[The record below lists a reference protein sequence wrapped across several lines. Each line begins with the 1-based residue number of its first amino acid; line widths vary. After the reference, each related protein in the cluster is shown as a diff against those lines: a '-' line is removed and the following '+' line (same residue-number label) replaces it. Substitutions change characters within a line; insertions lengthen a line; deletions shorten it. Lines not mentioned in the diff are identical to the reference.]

1 MSTRIVVFDMD
12 GTLVQ
17 ARSAAWEIFQETA
30 RKFDLPVRSAQ
41 EFFDLFNDNF
51 YESLDRVVGDPARAK
66 TVREHFVTALQE
78 RYTPTLIPGMADV
91 VKKLAPHYALAVMSS
106 NAMTA
111 IRRTLET
118 AGVARC
124 FAHVFSADIASSKKN
139 KLREVLADPLYG
151 NVRRCS
157 PEYVEDEPGSG
168 DEAVLVT
175 DTVGDVREGVA
186 AGVRVIGVS
195 WGMHSEE
202 ALLEAG
208 AEFVACWPQ
217 ELVARLLPGGSCRSG
232 ACSCESGSC
241 QTTGVCSVGPAAIGL
256 ERLNLTRS
264 STLEAV
270 QQASARRTAA
280 RRPVVTAT
288 YATPVKASAFA
299 SPAPP
304 TRDDSELTAALARIG
319 TRT

>member
-17 ARSAAWEIFQETA
+17 ARGAAWEIFQDTA
-30 RKFDLPVRSAQ
+30 RTFDLPVRSAQ
-41 EFFDLFNDNF
+41 DFFDLFNDNF
-51 YESLDRVVGDPARAK
+51 FDSLDRVVGDPDRAE

-78 RYTPTLIPGMADV
+78 RYTPTLVPGMADV

-124 FAHVFSADIASSKKN
+124 FAHVFSADIALSKKN

-168 DEAVLVT
+168 DEVVLVT
-175 DTVGDVREGVA
+175 DTIGDVREGVA
-186 AGVRVIGVS
+186 AGVRVVGVS

-217 ELVARLLPGGSCRSG
+217 ELVARLLPGGSCRRSG
-232 ACSCESGSC
+232 ACTCESGSC
-241 QTTGVCSVGPAAIGL
+241 QTTGVCSVGPAVVGL
-256 ERLNLTRS
+256 DRLNLTRT
-264 STLEAV
+264 STVEAV
-270 QQASARRTAA
+270 RQASQRRTAA
-280 RRPVVTAT
+280 RRSIA
-288 YATPVKASAFA
+288 ATPHALAPGS
-299 SPAPP
+299 APP
-304 TRDDSELTAALARIG
+304 LRDDSELTAALARIG
-319 TRT
+319 HRS

>member
-1 MSTRIVVFDMD
+1 MGTRIVVFDMD

-17 ARSAAWEIFQETA
+17 ARGAAWEIFQETA
-30 RKFDLPVRSAQ
+30 RKFDLSVRSAE

-51 YESLDRVVGDPARAK
+51 FDALDRVVGDPARAD
-66 TVREHFVTALQE
+66 TVRQHFVGSLQE
-78 RYTPTLIPGMADV
+78 HYTPTFIPGMADV

-124 FAHVFSADIASSKKN
+124 FAHVFSADIASSKTN

-151 NVRRCS
+151 NIRRCS

-168 DEAVLVT
+168 DEVVLVT
-175 DTVGDVREGVA
+175 DTVGDVREGVT
-186 AGVRVIGVS
+186 AGARVVGVS

-217 ELVARLLPGGSCRSG
+217 ELVARLLPGGSCRAG
-232 ACSCESGSC
+232 ACTCESGSC
-241 QTTGVCSVGPAAIGL
+241 QTTGICSASPTVVGL
-256 ERLNLTRS
+256 DRLSLTRT
-264 STLEAV
+264 STLDAA
-270 QQASARRTAA
+270 QQASAHRLTVRRLGAPSP
-280 RRPVVTAT
+280 RPATAT
-288 YATPVKASAFA
+288 SV
-299 SPAPP
+299 
-304 TRDDSELTAALARIG
+304 TRSSRYDRELTAALARIG
-319 TRT
+319 TPT

>member
-17 ARSAAWEIFQETA
+17 ARGAAWEIFQETA

-51 YESLDRVVGDPARAK
+51 FESLDRVAGDPARAE
-66 TVREHFVTALQE
+66 TARQHFVTALQE
-78 RYTPTLIPGMADV
+78 RYTPTLVPGMADV

-111 IRRTLET
+111 IRRTLEE
-118 AGVARC
+118 AGIARC
-124 FAHVFSADIASSKKN
+124 FAHVFSADIASSKTN

-168 DEAVLVT
+168 DEVVLVT

-186 AGVRVIGVS
+186 AGVRVVGVS

-202 ALLEAG
+202 ALVMAG

-217 ELVARLLPGGSCRSG
+217 ELVTRLLPDGSCRAG
-232 ACSCESGSC
+232 ACTCESGSC
-241 QTTGVCSVGPAAIGL
+241 QTTGTCSVSPTVVGL
-256 ERLNLTRS
+256 DRLDLTRT
-264 STLEAV
+264 TLDAV
-270 QQASARRTAA
+270 QRASANRLAV
-280 RRPVVTAT
+280 RRPGA
-288 YATPVKASAFA
+288 PSPASASA
-299 SPAPP
+299 AAVTKSSH
-304 TRDDSELTAALARIG
+304 DDSELTAALARIS
-319 TRT
+319 THA